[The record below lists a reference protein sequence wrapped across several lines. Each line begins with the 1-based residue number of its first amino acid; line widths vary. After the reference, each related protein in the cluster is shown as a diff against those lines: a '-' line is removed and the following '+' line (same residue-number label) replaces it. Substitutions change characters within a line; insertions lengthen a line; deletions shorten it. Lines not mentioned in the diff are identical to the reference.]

1 MSAKVL
7 VLAVLFGAA
16 GGAISALVIPSAQEP
31 GVPADGS
38 DAAQEVSRLA
48 PAVEDGD
55 SLRVLEKPAE
65 APGAGAELVGRPD
78 AVSADDAALAQRIAA
93 LEGQVQAL
101 SEQVGELVKSSS
113 AAELTAL
120 SDEELKSRAS
130 SLWACK
136 HDADALVAYEA
147 LLAREPDLDLETR
160 SEILSAMAQCHRALG
175 EPDDADAIFKQI
187 EALHG
192 EGTAGAMTA
201 RYQRAWVRFA
211 KGDIEGAREYMRE
224 VARTETS
231 PSFWRLFSRANAADF
246 SIRMG
251 DTAHVQ
257 QDLEDFRVELQE
269 DGSETANRVLGYV
282 DRLLDQLE
290 E

>member
-1 MSAKVL
+1 MSSSRLLAVIFIFACTCAAWL
-7 VLAVLFGAA
+7 VLGSSVHHRSG
-16 GGAISALVIPSAQEP
+16 E
-31 GVPADGS
+31 ADQRL
-38 DAAQEVSRLA
+38 AQEVSRLA

-101 SEQVGELVKSSS
+101 SEQVSELVKSSS
-113 AAELTAL
+113 AAELKAL
-120 SDEELKSRAS
+120 SDEELQSRAS
-130 SLWACK
+130 SLWAFK
-136 HDADALVAYEA
+136 NYADALEAYEA

-175 EPDDADAIFKQI
+175 EPDDADAIFKQV

-211 KGDIEGAREYMRE
+211 KGDIEGAREFMRE
-224 VARTETS
+224 VARTESS